1 MGRATRSGDDHF
13 DAAALGR
20 GGVFEQEVGSAV
32 GGNHLRL
39 VGDTELVERFGRG
52 AHCLPVGGRAHDD
65 ANQWFHH
72 EILSNKARIERNSSR
87 DAPSLLPEST
97 RSLVALTMSA
107 CSALRSAPGRHWTSS
122 SSAAGPSLSKRARQ
136 ASMRLCFSAS
146 IAETRDSAL
155 SAASMGAGS
164 MSRMSLPMYCRW
176 RASPPRLVMRLASII
191 ASSSVSGRL
200 SAASSDSLSAI
211 SRVPRSWAEAA
222 SRLRML
228 LLGPRYSPFSSLPCI
243 VQFCHAG
250 SRRYPNPRAQEHR
263 F

>member
-1 MGRATRSGDDHF
+1 MGCTTSSGNDDL
-13 DAAALGR
+13 DAAVLGR
-20 GGVFEQEVGSAV
+20 GGVFEQQVRSAV
-32 GGNHLRL
+32 RGDDFRL
-39 VGDTELVERFGRG
+39 VRDAELVERLGRG
-52 AHCLPVGGRAHDD
+52 AHRLPVGSRAHDD
-65 ANQWFHH
+65 ANQWFHR

-87 DAPSLLPEST
+87 DAPPLLPEST
-97 RSLVALTMSA
+97 RSLVALVISA
-107 CSALRSAPGRHWTSS
+107 CSDLRSAPGRNFSRS
-122 SSAAGPSLSKRARQ
+122 SSAAGPSMSSRVRQ
-136 ASMRLCFSAS
+136 ASTRLCASAS
-146 IAETRDSAL
+146 CAERRDSAL

-164 MSRMSLPMYCRW
+164 RSRMSLPMYCRW

-191 ASSSVSGRL
+191 ASYRVSGRL
-200 SAASSDSLSAI
+200 SSASSDSLSEI